1 MNKIAENIMNLTL
14 NEALDK
20 AQAEKQQKKAA
31 SQDVTQQ
38 LEKLENQTFHDPS
51 NNPQNEEPPA
61 N

>member
-51 NNPQNEEPPA
+51 NNPQNEEAPA